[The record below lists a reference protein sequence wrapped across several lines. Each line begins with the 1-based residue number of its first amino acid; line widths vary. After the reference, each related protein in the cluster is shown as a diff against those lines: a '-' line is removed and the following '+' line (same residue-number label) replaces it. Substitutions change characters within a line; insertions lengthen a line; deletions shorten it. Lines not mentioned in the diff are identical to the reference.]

1 MKKLNKLVIALL
13 ITLVSPIIVKAVGNL
28 TIDEKSYDKDTYEF
42 VVSGTSDYAEVMVSL
57 FDGDDLLSFKT
68 VTANNNEYTATFD
81 ITFEQDKTVTIKVG
95 DINSEDYE
103 IDTLDVEK
111 SEIHLNNI
119 LTDEEGNQLI
129 IKGTNKEFRERE
141 RLNINI
147 YSMEDIEEMLEAVK
161 GTEQEEE
168 FTEGFNM
175 LKLALGNKEMLSY
188 IEVNVEDNG
197 TVDYSSH
204 MSGFTLKLKLDKE
217 TYAALGDFEI
227 AHVNEETGK
236 LENALEY
243 TYDEENEMLVMNID
257 KLGRFMAYVK
267 PEETTDA
274 KATSPQTGDS
284 IMKDVLVLGISI
296 TGFAVAALLLK
307 KNKNS
312 LV

>member
-13 ITLVSPIIVKAVGNL
+13 ITLVSPIIVKAGNL

-42 VVSGTSDYAEVMVSL
+42 VVSGTSSYQEVMVSL
-57 FDGDDLLSFKT
+57 FDGEDLLSFKT
-68 VTANNNEYTATFD
+68 VTANNNAYTATFD
-81 ITFEQDKTVTIKVG
+81 ITFEQNKTVTIKVG

-111 SEIHLNNI
+111 SEIHLNNV
-119 LTDEEGNQLI
+119 LTDENGNQLI

-147 YSMEDIEEMLEAVK
+147 YSMEDIEEMLEAAK

-168 FTEGFNM
+168 FTQNYNM
-175 LKLALGNKEMLSY
+175 MKLALGSKELLSY
-188 IEVNVEDNG
+188 IEVSVEDNG
-197 TVDYSSH
+197 AVDYSSH

-274 KATSPQTGDS
+274 KATSPKTGDS
-284 IMKDVLVLGISI
+284 VMKYVLLLGISV
-296 TGFAVAALLLK
+296 TGVAAATVLLK

>member
-13 ITLVSPIIVKAVGNL
+13 IALVSTIIVKAGSL
-28 TIDEKSYDKDTYEF
+28 TIDSKSYDKDTYEF
-42 VVSGTSDYAEVMVSL
+42 VVTGTSSYQEIMVSL